1 MEQIISALLASNH
14 PEILKKKLVEKLTTK
29 TQEMP
34 QSDWE
39 KLCDFSYGLLL
50 EHETRVHAEVG
61 EYVLSW
67 IAHTQKQIYLKYFNS
82 DALEFN
88 LEKAGSNVLEIY
100 KVLRATTKVIK
111 YKNEIVDSQYIE
123 NVENDCQ
130 LLQRYAEKYFV
141 QWKGRHDLH
150 TLFISMF
157 YDLPK
162 SIPSDRNVVIQ
173 VLIHGL
179 SNVPN
184 ESIDNDYREYVEKSV
199 YLIESMWKESVE
211 LIHFAIREI
220 FIRLSAA
227 KSHSFAMALLISRI
241 PLDHLSVISPYIQ
254 KNFREDIS
262 RFGLSIGH
270 MIEMMPH
277 PFAKNIG
284 YWIVGLMKALE
295 TVRSHE
301 ILISITR
308 INIRKVFKYLW
319 DRKSRED
326 ALLVVKYMLLGYQIA
341 PDVFQQVTP
350 MYPEVLDIIS
360 QEGDQIDV
368 LHELSN
374 IAQCLMCRFS
384 ASQNQFIPLKQKLEN
399 LEMPSL
405 GQSEI
410 RTILQEHNWNKNIK
424 SAETTYKP
432 TVKPTRSRKRIGLQN
447 LGNTCFMNSV
457 LQALFNSMEFRYR
470 IFHATSNKS
479 KTSTLHQLKLCF
491 GFMAFSTK
499 SYFSPSALLETF
511 PRWINNGRQQDC
523 HEFLKILFS
532 QIEEESN
539 QFVSN
544 KRPRLDMESQSIS
557 RINFNEMP
565 ISTFGGTLENTIK
578 CLSCGN
584 KSRTKE
590 DFHDLTLSLKV
601 ENESNKPSL
610 DDMLCEFFT
619 PEELNED
626 NQYFCDKCNGLQDA
640 VKTTRIIVPP
650 RYLILSLNRFE
661 YDKRYARRIK
671 IMTPV
676 MLQDTLSLTYVP
688 DTLERSS
695 KNESNYTNVEIH
707 HQMNGIADLK
717 INGNGNIHYDTD
729 SDMDSEMNNDTN
741 IIDNCDF
748 EEIIGDNVEY
758 DLSAIVVHSGM
769 SAEYGHYYTYAKD
782 EEDGNWYNL
791 NDNFVMTSTLSKI
804 IEEGEDYKSDT
815 PYLLFFR
822 QKNLNNDD
830 LGEIPQSLIQTVRKS
845 DNQGYSDGGFSFY
858 DSENKENEDDSELK
872 DKPALDF
879 NNRFVS

>member
-1 MEQIISALLASNH
+1 METIITELLASSHHEN
-14 PEILKKKLVEKLTTK
+14 LKKKIIEQLTTN

-39 KLCDFSYGLLL
+39 TLCDFSYGLIL

-67 IAHTQKQIYLKYFNS
+67 IARTQKQIYLKYFNS
-82 DALEFN
+82 ENLEFN
-88 LEKAGSNVLEIY
+88 LDKAGSNVLEIY
-100 KVLRATTKVIK
+100 KLLRATTKVIK

-123 NVENDCQ
+123 SIEKDCQ

-150 TLFISMF
+150 ALFITMF

-162 SIPSDRNVVIQ
+162 SIPSDRNM

-184 ESIDNDYREYVEKSV
+184 ESIDSTYRDYVEKSV
-199 YLIESMWKESVE
+199 SLIESMWNESVE
-211 LIHFAIREI
+211 LINFTIREI

-227 KSHSFAMALLISRI
+227 GSHSFAMALLISRI
-241 PLDHLSVISPYIQ
+241 PLDHLSVITPYIQ

-262 RFGLSIGH
+262 RFELNIRH
-270 MIEMMPH
+270 MIDMIPH

-284 YWIVGLMKALE
+284 HWIVGLMKALE
-295 TVRSHE
+295 TVKSHE
-301 ILISITR
+301 LLIPITR
-308 INIRKVFKYLW
+308 INITKVFRYLR
-319 DRKSRED
+319 DKKSRED

-341 PDVFQQVTP
+341 SDVFMLVVP

-360 QEGDQIDV
+360 QESDQVDV
-368 LHELSN
+368 LHELSG

-384 ASQNQFIPLKQKLEN
+384 ANQNQFAPLKQKLEN
-399 LEMPSL
+399 LGMPKL
-405 GQSEI
+405 VQSEI

-432 TVKPTRSRKRIGLQN
+432 TVRPARSRKRIGLQN

-457 LQALFNSMEFRYR
+457 LQALFNSLEFRYR
-470 IFHATSNKS
+470 IFRATSNKS
-479 KTSTLHQLKLCF
+479 KTSTLHQLKMCF
-491 GFMAFSTK
+491 GFMAFSTR

-523 HEFLKILFS
+523 HEFLK
-532 QIEEESN
+532 QEESN
-539 QFVSN
+539 QVVSN
-544 KRPRLDMESQSIS
+544 KRPRLDMENQSAP
-557 RINFNEMP
+557 RINYNEMP
-565 ISTFGGTLENTIK
+565 ISAFCGTLENTIK

-590 DFHDLTLSLKV
+590 DFHDLTLSLKA
-601 ENESNKPSL
+601 ENE
-610 DDMLCEFFT
+610 
-619 PEELNED
+619 EELNED

-640 VKTTRIIVPP
+640 VKTTQIIVPP

-676 MLQDTLSLTYVP
+676 TPQDTLSLTYVP

-707 HQMNGIADLK
+707 HQMNGTADLK
-717 INGNGNIHYDTD
+717 TNGN
-729 SDMDSEMNNDTN
+729 
-741 IIDNCDF
+741 
-748 EEIIGDNVEY
+748 EIIGDKVDY
-758 DLSAIVVHSGM
+758 DLSAFVVHSGT

-782 EEDGNWYNL
+782 EEDGNWYHL
-791 NDNFVMTSTLSKI
+791 NDNFVITSTWSKI
-804 IEEGEDYKSDT
+804 KDEGEDYKSDT
-815 PYLLFFR
+815 PYLFFFR

-830 LGEIPQSLIQTVRKS
+830 LDSSITSS
-845 DNQGYSDGGFSFY
+845 GG
-858 DSENKENEDDSELK
+858 SEK
-872 DKPALDF
+872 
-879 NNRFVS
+879 

>member
-1 MEQIISALLASNH
+1 MEQIIGALLASNH
-14 PEILKKKLVEKLTTK
+14 SENLKKKVVEKLTTN

-39 KLCDFSYGLLL
+39 KLCDYSYGLLL
-50 EHETRVHAEVG
+50 EHETRVHAEIG

-82 DALEFN
+82 DALSFN
-88 LEKAGSNVLEIY
+88 LEKTGSNVREIY
-100 KVLRATTKVIK
+100 KVLRGTTKVIK
-111 YKNEIVDSQYIE
+111 YKNEIVDIQYIE
-123 NVENDCQ
+123 NIENDCQ

-162 SIPSDRNVVIQ
+162 SIPSDRNM

-184 ESIDNDYREYVEKSV
+184 ESIDSNYREYVEKSV

-211 LIHFAIREI
+211 LIHFTIREI

-241 PLDHLSVISPYIQ
+241 PLEHLSVIPPYIQ

-284 YWIVGLMKALE
+284 YWVVGLMKALE
-295 TVRSHE
+295 TVKSHE
-301 ILISITR
+301 ILLSITR
-308 INIRKVFKYLW
+308 INIKKVFKYLR

-326 ALLVVKYMLLGYQIA
+326 SLLVVKYMLLGYQIA
-341 PDVFQQVTP
+341 PDVFLSVAP

-360 QEGDQIDV
+360 QEGDQIDI

-384 ASQNQFIPLKQKLEN
+384 ANQNQFIHLIKQKLEN

-410 RTILQEHNWNKNIK
+410 RTILQEYNWNKNIK
-424 SAETTYKP
+424 IAETTYKP
-432 TVKPTRSRKRIGLQN
+432 TVKPTRTRKRIGLQN

-457 LQALFNSMEFRYR
+457 LQALFNSLEFRYR

-491 GFMAFSTK
+491 SFMAFSTK

-523 HEFLKILFS
+523 HEFLK
-532 QIEEESN
+532 QSN

-544 KRPRLDMESQSIS
+544 KRPRLNMEDQSIS

-565 ISTFGGTLENTIK
+565 ISTFGGILENTIE
-578 CLSCGN
+578 CLTCGN

-601 ENESNKPSL
+601 ENESYKPSL
-610 DDMLCEFFT
+610 DDMLSEFFT
-619 PEELNED
+619 PEALNED

-695 KNESNYTNVEIH
+695 KNESNYANVEIH

-717 INGNGNIHYDTD
+717 INGNGNLHYDTD

-741 IIDNCDF
+741 IIDICDF

-830 LGEIPQSLIQTVRKS
+830 LGEIPQLLIQTVRKS

-858 DSENKENEDDSELK
+858 DSENKENEDDNELK